1 LGLLLL
7 LRRALRHGHDWR
19 DHCFAEAAKA
29 GVSVSRLERKS
40 ETNVAHTFEVR
51 PRKDHRGVDLI
62 SDMLPFGRL
71 WYAGPNAINNAMG
84 YAKRRSSSNR
94 ALINVYD
101 QGGNGSAFTHVVLC
115 PAEPAAGAPKV
126 HMGKVSPTFIDTTLC
141 TCVWQ

>member
-51 PRKDHRGVDLI
+51 PRKDHRGVDFRCAAMRAALVI
-62 SDMLPFGRL
+62 R
-71 WYAGPNAINNAMG
+71 AGCNQQ
-84 YAKRRSSSNR
+84 R
-94 ALINVYD
+94 
-101 QGGNGSAFTHVVLC
+101 NGLREASQ
-115 PAEPAAGAPKV
+115 
-126 HMGKVSPTFIDTTLC
+126 FIKSRTDPCL
-141 TCVWQ
+141 